1 MANDTKYITLTE
13 ENFQSEVLER
23 TEPVLVDFWA
33 AWCGPCRMIAPLVEE
48 LAVDFEGRAKVG
60 KLEIDDSP
68 SIVMQYGILS
78 IPTLLFFKDGQV
90 VDQLVGTA
98 SKKVIADKLDA
109 LLREEAILR
118 N

>member
-1 MANDTKYITLTE
+1 MANDAKYITLSE
-13 ENFQSEVLER
+13 ENFHSEVLES

-33 AWCGPCRMIAPLVEE
+33 IWCGPCRMIAPVIEQ

-60 KLEIDDSP
+60 KLDIDEHTN
-68 SIVMQYGILS
+68 IAMEYGILS

-90 VDQLVGTA
+90 VDRVVGAA

-109 LLREEAILR
+109 LLREDAILH